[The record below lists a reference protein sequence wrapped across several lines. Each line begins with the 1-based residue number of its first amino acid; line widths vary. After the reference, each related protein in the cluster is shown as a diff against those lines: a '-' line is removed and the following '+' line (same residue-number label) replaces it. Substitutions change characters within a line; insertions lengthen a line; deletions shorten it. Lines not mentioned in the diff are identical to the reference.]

1 MSDLPHLRSASVSDM
16 RSLSASF
23 ADPTL
28 ATENEEVQ
36 PRRDR
41 ILILG
46 SADSGKSTLM
56 KQLRLLYGTEE
67 EIRYMRGTYRI
78 AIYLDVLDLIKRC
91 LQLLDAREAEQ
102 ATQQQQ
108 EKEDHVTLEKEQ
120 TARRRMQLAPVLA
133 LEARLGKELSKRHA
147 SIGATK
153 GNLERAVRKQDEGV
167 EGHIFAA
174 MSRDLARLFRDAFAV
189 FQPNARHQ

>member
-1 MSDLPHLRSASVSDM
+1 M

-23 ADPTL
+23 ADQTL
-28 ATENEEVQ
+28 ATEDEEVQ

-41 ILILG
+41 VLILG

-56 KQLRLLYGTEE
+56 KQLRLLYGTED

-78 AIYLDVLDLIKRC
+78 AIYLDMLDLIKRC
-91 LQLLDAREAEQ
+91 LQLLEAREAEQ
-102 ATQQQQ
+102 AKQQQ
-108 EKEDHVTLEKEQ
+108 EKEAALTSESEQ
-120 TARRRMQLAPVLA
+120 AARRRMQLAPVLA
-133 LEARLGKELSKRHA
+133 LEARLEKELSKRHA

-174 MSRDLARLFRDAFAV
+174 MSRDLGRLFRDAFTA
-189 FQPNARHQ
+189 FQPNSRHQ